1 MLHLGEIEE
10 RSKAGALG
18 GPEGGMVMEEVEAEV
33 HEAAGRRFAVDE
45 DMGLWQ
51 VPAPRPN
58 KELGNVLLIELVDP
72 VPGLVMEAYSP
83 IYSIS
88 KIDMASHQVLPAW

>member
-10 RSKAGALG
+10 RSKAGPLG
-18 GPEGGMVMEEVEAEV
+18 GPEGAMVMEEVEAKV
-33 HEAAGRRFAVDE
+33 HEAAGRRFTVDE
-45 DMGLWQ
+45 DMVLRQ

-58 KELGNVLLIELVDP
+58 KELGNLVIELVNP

-83 IYSIS
+83 IYGIS
-88 KIDMASHQVLPAW
+88 KIDLASHQVLPAW